1 MGGFAQSSMYTV
13 VLWDPWRI
21 CDIDVPKHRIG
32 KRLLRMGGVV
42 YPFSVGK
49 M

>member
-13 VLWDPWRI
+13 VLWDPSRN
-21 CDIDVPKHRIG
+21 CDIDIPKNRIG

-42 YPFSVGK
+42 YLFSVGK

>member
-13 VLWDPWRI
+13 VLWDPSRN
-21 CDIDVPKHRIG
+21 CDINVPKNCVG

-42 YPFSVGK
+42 YLFSVGK